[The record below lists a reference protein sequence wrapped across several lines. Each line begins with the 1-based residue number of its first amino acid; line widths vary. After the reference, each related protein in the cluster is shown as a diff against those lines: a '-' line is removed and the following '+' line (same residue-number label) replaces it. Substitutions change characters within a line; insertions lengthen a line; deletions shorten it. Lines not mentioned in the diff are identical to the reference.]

1 MSFDIALSGINAV
14 NAQLDTI
21 SNNIANSGTYGFKS
35 SRVNFSSTY
44 AGTQSTG
51 AEVGS
56 LTQSIDAG
64 GSVLTT
70 GRDMDASIQGRGFFV
85 SRDTA
90 GNMLYSRVGIFSNDK
105 EGYIVDSVGRRVQG
119 FAAIPNSTT
128 LGAMGDLK
136 VPTGQIAA
144 SASTQ
149 MKYTGNL
156 SFDWTAPAVA
166 VFDPA
171 EPRSFNGS
179 MVSVV
184 YDSLGAQHSVTQYF
198 VKTGT
203 NQVTVH
209 YTSDGAAVAATN
221 VLNFDTNGQ
230 LTTPAAPV
238 AVGLPT
244 PTGAAAFAVT
254 MDYAGT
260 TQFAGEATTSAN
272 STNGYASGTLI
283 GVQVTDDGQV
293 MAKYSNGQKQSVG
306 TVALATFPDEG
317 SLVAVSDTSW
327 TTSNASG
334 TPLYFAPGTGMA
346 GTLTSGAIEQ
356 SNVDITA
363 ELVGLMS
370 AQRNYQANAKVIST
384 ENQMVQAL
392 MQAV

>member
-35 SRVNFSSTY
+35 SRVNFTSTY
-44 AGTQSTG
+44 AGMQSTG
-51 AEVGS
+51 SEVGS
-56 LTQSIDAG
+56 ITQSLDAG

-70 GRDMDASIQGRGFFV
+70 GRDMDVAIQDRGFFV
-85 SRDTA
+85 SRDTT
-90 GNMLYSRVGIFSNDK
+90 GNLLYSRVGIFSKDK
-105 EGYIVDSVGRRVQG
+105 DGYVVDSANNRVQG

-128 LGAMGDLK
+128 LGAMGDLQ

-144 SASTQ
+144 SASTR

-156 SFDWTAPAVA
+156 SSGWVAPAVA
-166 VFDPA
+166 FDPA
-171 EPRSFNGS
+171 DPQSFNGS

-209 YTSDGAAVAATN
+209 YTSDGAPVAGTN
-221 VLNFDTNGQ
+221 VLDFDTLGN
-230 LTTPAAPV
+230 LSSPAAPV
-238 AVGLPT
+238 PVGLPT
-244 PTGAAAFAVT
+244 PTGAAAFALT

-260 TQFAGEATTSAN
+260 TQYAGEATTSAN
-272 STNGYASGTLI
+272 SADGYASGTLI
-283 GVQVTDDGQV
+283 GVQVTDEGQV

-317 SLVAVSDTSW
+317 ALTAVSGTSW
-327 TTSNASG
+327 AASNASG
-334 TPLYFAPGTGMA
+334 TPLYFSPGSGMA
-346 GTLTSGAIEQ
+346 GTLTSGAVEQ

>member
-14 NAQLDTI
+14 NAQLDSI

-35 SRVNFSSTY
+35 SRVNFTSTY

-51 AEVGS
+51 SEVGS
-56 LTQSIDAG
+56 LTQSIDSS

-70 GRDMDASIQGRGFFV
+70 GRDMDVAIQDRGFFV
-85 SRDTA
+85 SRDA
-90 GNMLYSRVGIFSNDK
+90 SGSLLYSRVGILSKDK
-105 EGYIVDSVGRRVQG
+105 DGYIVDSTNNRVQG
-119 FAAIPNSTT
+119 FAANANSAT
-128 LGAMGDLK
+128 LGAMGDLQ

-144 SASTQ
+144 SASTNV
-149 MKYTGNL
+149 KYTGNL
-156 SFDWTAPAVA
+156 SLEWSVPAAPFSPA
-166 VFDPA
+166 DPL
-171 EPRSFNGS
+171 SFNS
-179 MVSVV
+179 SLVSVV

-209 YTSDGAAVAATN
+209 YTSDGAAVAGTN
-221 VLNFDTNGQ
+221 VLTFDTAGK
-230 LTTPAAPV
+230 LSTPAAPV
-238 AVGLPT
+238 PVALPT
-244 PTGAAAFAVT
+244 PAGAAAFAVT
-254 MDYAGT
+254 VDYAGT
-260 TQFAGEATTSAN
+260 TQYAGEATTSAN
-272 STNGYASGTLI
+272 SADGYASGTLI
-283 GVQVTDDGQV
+283 GVQVTDEGQV

-306 TVALATFPDEG
+306 TIALATFPDEG
-317 SLVAVSDTSW
+317 ALTAVSGTSW
-327 TTSNASG
+327 AASNASG
-334 TPLYFAPGTGMA
+334 TPLYFAPGTGMV
-346 GTLTSGAIEQ
+346 GSLTTGAIEQ